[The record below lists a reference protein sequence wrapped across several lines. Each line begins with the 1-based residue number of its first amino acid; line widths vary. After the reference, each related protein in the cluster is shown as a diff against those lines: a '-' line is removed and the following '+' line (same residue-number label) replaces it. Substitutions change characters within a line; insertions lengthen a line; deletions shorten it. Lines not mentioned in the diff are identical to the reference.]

1 MKDATDKQFL
11 RDNFDLGPLSRI
23 DLSSQFVMHLAL
35 NVRAAPS
42 TRKETSVKRVEGT
55 PVLNVYGS
63 NNQPQSESVSS
74 PLQPQQPAQKQP
86 APSLNFIGEARP
98 LYSIKMSYQ
107 TARICHPRSS
117 QGKFIARKYQFIEAP
132 SQSPGLQKN
141 SSSPEQSTSSS
152 LADDHLLLNLIN
164 NPISRP
170 TSCNPNNENNHLV
183 VGNEQ
188 RQQASSSPPPFS
200 VGETIE
206 TEQQTS
212 TSNESTSESIDNSSD
227 MNNAVVVPNAP
238 TVSAL
243 SDDQLRQVLCF
254 SFYPR
259 LEVDDDNNNN
269 NNDNVDDNVDDE
281 NYVCFKRT
289 KYRSGGN
296 KKKKNLTKKK
306 LTTISNEV
314 IDLAQELVKIV
325 LKDETNLIRRND
337 LSKNEMIRISE
348 IINQL
353 TKLNVKGFENI
364 PMSSSNASNQKGA
377 EEFEVEDKL
386 VNDMNKK
393 LNLNDE
399 SMYLKKKKKKDKYI
413 LN

>member
-1 MKDATDKQFL
+1 VLFFIILLCKITL
-11 RDNFDLGPLSRI
+11 R
-23 DLSSQFVMHLAL
+23 
-35 NVRAAPS
+35 
-42 TRKETSVKRVEGT
+42 
-55 PVLNVYGS
+55 Y
-63 NNQPQSESVSS
+63 
-74 PLQPQQPAQKQP
+74 
-86 APSLNFIGEARP
+86 
-98 LYSIKMSYQ
+98 
-107 TARICHPRSS
+107 PRHVDR